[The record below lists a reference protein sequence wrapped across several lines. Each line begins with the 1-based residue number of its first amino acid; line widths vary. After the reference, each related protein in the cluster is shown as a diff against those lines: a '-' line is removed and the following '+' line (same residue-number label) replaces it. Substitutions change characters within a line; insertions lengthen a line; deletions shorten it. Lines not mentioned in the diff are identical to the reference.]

1 MYLKDYLKQFD
12 GKKVKL
18 FVDMD
23 GVIVDY
29 EFGVPGDYD
38 IKRPLFDSIKK
49 LEEVS
54 KLDNVEMFILSVT
67 RKNVGYDQKQSW
79 LDKFAPFFKRE
90 NRIIISREAN
100 NYTESSIL
108 KAQAFAEME
117 RDGSVMILIDDD
129 PWNLAEVHKLNKDVY
144 LLKETVLV
152 D

>member
-1 MYLKDYLKQFD
+1 MYLEEYLKQFKN
-12 GKKVKL
+12 KKIKL

-29 EFGVPGDYD
+29 EFGAPGDYD

-49 LEEVS
+49 LEIVS
-54 KLDNVEMFILSVT
+54 KLPNVELYIFSVT
-67 RKNVGYDQKQSW
+67 RKNVGYEQKQGW
-79 LDKFAPFFKRE
+79 LDKFAPFFDRK

-100 NYTESSIL
+100 NYTESSLL
-108 KAQAFAEME
+108 KAQAMAQME

-129 PWNLAEVHKLNKDVY
+129 PRNLNKVHELNEDVY
-144 LLKETVLV
+144 LLKDTVLV